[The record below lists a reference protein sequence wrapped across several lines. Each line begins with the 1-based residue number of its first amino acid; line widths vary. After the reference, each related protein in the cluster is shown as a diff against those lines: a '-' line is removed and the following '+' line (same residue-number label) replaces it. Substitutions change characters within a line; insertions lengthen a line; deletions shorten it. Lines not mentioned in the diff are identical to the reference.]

1 VETSFASA
9 AKRPEL
15 SEISLRN
22 LLNPSQLEAVMH
34 APGAQ
39 VVLAGAGSGKTRVL
53 TYKIAWLIL
62 EHGFRPN
69 EILAV
74 TFTNKAAREMR
85 ERVAHLLG
93 YDAGL
98 RWMGTFHS
106 ICARLLRFHADKLG
120 YSSHFTI
127 YDTDDQKRHVKKLLQ
142 AEGLENDMRFPG
154 DAVRRAISHFKN
166 QNLGPED
173 ATRIAA
179 DPYSQRIASLYTK
192 YQNDLRSQDAMD
204 FDDLIFLSIRLLK
217 GFPEV
222 RKNFSDS
229 FRYVLIDEYQDT
241 NKAQYQLIQ
250 LLLGEHRNL
259 VAVGDDDQSIYG
271 WRGADVGN
279 ILRFQQDFP
288 EAKVTKLEQN
298 YRSTANILAVAGS
311 VIKNNRERM
320 DKTLWTE
327 NAPGD
332 KVTLMELDDEMSEAV
347 WVARKIAT
355 DEEYGPGGTAIFYRT
370 NAQSRVFEDEL
381 RRRQIPYLIV
391 GGTRFY
397 ERKEVKDLLA
407 YLRLIANPRDDVSF
421 MRVLNVP
428 KRGLGDTSLKQLQ
441 EFAQKN
447 ELPLTEAL
455 PFAGEAGIATAAT
468 RKMKEFHELLNG
480 LRALSQHRAL
490 PDLVMDV
497 LVKSG
502 YKAALENEDTDE
514 SADRL
519 GNLEELV
526 SAAQDYVDRLDEK
539 ALAEANDEADED
551 AEGVLE
557 GTPLELFLQEIS
569 LVSDADALKASQD
582 AVTLMTVH
590 SAKGLEFPR
599 VFVTGMED
607 GLFPLKREDDVD
619 AEEERRL
626 FYVAVTRARQ
636 NLSLTYARRRRRY
649 GTYQDSV
656 GSRFLREID
665 KEYLDIP
672 KAYAAPKP
680 SFRMGMAVGRAL
692 GRPDPMPKYE
702 DMSQDEAPFHPGS
715 RVRHAKFGEGKVMQ
729 VSGSGDSASAVVMFG
744 DKVPRT
750 LMLKFAKLDVLD
762 G

>member
-1 VETSFASA
+1 METSFASP

-34 APGAQ
+34 APGSQ

-62 EHGFRPN
+62 EHGFRPH

-93 YDAGL
+93 YDAPL

-120 YSSHFTI
+120 YTSHFTI

-142 AEGLENDMRFPG
+142 AEGLENDLRFPL
-154 DAVRRAISHFKN
+154 DAVRRTISNFKN

-173 ATRIAA
+173 AARIAI
-179 DPYSQRIASLYTK
+179 DPYAQRMASLYAK
-192 YQNDLRSQDAMD
+192 YQNDLRGQDAMD

-222 RKNFSDS
+222 RRNFSDS

-311 VIKNNRERM
+311 VIRNNRERM

-327 NAPGD
+327 NAPGE

-347 WVARKIAT
+347 WVARKIHG
-355 DEEYGPGGTAIFYRT
+355 DEQYGPGGTAIFYRT

-407 YLRLIANPRDDVSF
+407 YLRLLANPRDDVSF

-441 EFAQKN
+441 EFALKN
-447 ELPLTEAL
+447 DLPLSEAL

-468 RKMKEFHELLNG
+468 RKMREFHELLQG
-480 LRALSQHRAL
+480 LRALAEHKSL
-490 PDLVMDV
+490 PDLVLEV
-497 LVKSG
+497 LVRSG

-514 SADRL
+514 AADRL
-519 GNLEELV
+519 SNLEELI
-526 SAAQDYVDRLDEK
+526 SAAQDFVDRLEEK
-539 ALAEANDEADED
+539 TLAENAGENEEG
-551 AEGVLE
+551 ELGVLE

-636 NLSLTYARRRRRY
+636 DLSLTYARRRRRY
-649 GTYQDSV
+649 GTYQDCV

-665 KEYLDIP
+665 KEFLDIP
-672 KAYAAPKP
+672 KSYSAPKP

-702 DMSQDEAPFHPGS
+702 DMSQDEAPFRPGS
-715 RVRHAKFGEGKVMQ
+715 RVRHLKFGEGKVMQ
-729 VSGSGDSASAVVMFG
+729 VSGSGDSASAVVLFG

-762 G
+762 E